1 LPKQHAL
8 LIKPIS
14 ILAHLVLL
22 NFIFFGYKL
31 DFYDNLYFALYLNFS
46 WLLIAYFVKLYS
58 FSRTIK
64 ITKVVSQFLIQ
75 IVVFSLAVFSFFTWT
90 KSEVAIKHIT
100 ILLGIFLLSVMI
112 FRALYFAALRR
123 YRVEGKNYKKV
134 IVIGSNGGL
143 KPLINFMTSRSDFGY
158 KVMGLFSN
166 EKNPSLSYP
175 ITNKALTKNGNGK
188 LKHLGKI
195 AASFDYVLQNKIDE
209 IYCSISEV
217 SQEDLN
223 SIIDFADQN
232 FVVVKLIPDH
242 QDIFSRNTHLEYY
255 GYVPVLSLRKL
266 PFDKPLVKFSKR
278 LFDIVFSLI
287 VLIFVLSWLTPIL
300 SFFIK
305 RESKGPVFF
314 KQVRDGLKG
323 ESFVCYKYRSMGVNT
338 RSEMDQTVKGDG
350 RITKIGKFIRKTSI
364 DELPQFINVL
374 KGEMSV
380 VGPRPHM
387 LSQSAIFKKIV
398 DKYIIRHFVKP
409 GITGLAQVKGYRGE
423 IESDQDIINRVKYD
437 LFYIENWSF
446 VLDINIIIRTIF
458 NVSKGEEKAY

>member
-14 ILAHLVLL
+14 IIAHLVLL

-31 DFYDNLYFALYLNFS
+31 DFYDNFYFAIYLNFS

-64 ITKVVSQFLIQ
+64 ITKVVSQFLVQ

-90 KSEVAIKHIT
+90 KSEVAIKHISL
-100 ILLGIFLLSVMI
+100 LLGIFLLSVMV
-112 FRALYFAALRR
+112 FRAFYFAALRR

-158 KVMGLFSN
+158 KVMGLFSDA
-166 EKNPSLSYP
+166 KNPSLSYKVS
-175 ITNKALTKNGNGK
+175 NKALTKNGNGK

-195 AASFDYVLQNKIDE
+195 KESFDYVLENKIDE

-217 SQEDLN
+217 SKEDLN
-223 SIIDFADQN
+223 SIIDFADQH
-232 FVVVKLIPDH
+232 FIVVKLIPDH
-242 QDIFSRNTHLEYY
+242 QDVFSRNTHLEYY

-266 PFDKPLVKFSKR
+266 PFDKPIVKFSKR
-278 LFDIVFSLI
+278 LFDILFSSI

-300 SFFIK
+300 YFLIK

-323 ESFVCYKYRSMGVNT
+323 ESFICYKYRSMGVNT
-338 RSEMDQTVKGDG
+338 RSEMDQTVKGDQ

-387 LSQSAIFKKIV
+387 LSQSALFKKIV
-398 DKYIIRHFVKP
+398 DKYMVRHFVKP

-423 IESDQDIINRVKYD
+423 IETDQDIINRVKYD
-437 LFYIENWSF
+437 IFYIENWSF
-446 VLDINIIIRTIF
+446 VLDINIIIRTVF
-458 NVSKGEEKAY
+458 NVTKGEEKAY